1 MANNQRAAYT
11 AHLPPARH
19 RRAARGKLSL
29 RSLETGQQ
37 SSTKG
42 WDTMGSGNSRGLGA
56 GKDHALMMM
65 MVVMMMM
72 IMIMIMIMVMLMLML
87 MLVVMLVVVVM
98 KDER

>member
-1 MANNQRAAYT
+1 MANERAAYI
-11 AHLPPARH
+11 AHLPPAPH

-37 SSTKG
+37 SSAKG

-65 MVVMMMM
+65 M
-72 IMIMIMIMVMLMLML
+72 IIIIII
-87 MLVVMLVVVVM
+87 
-98 KDER
+98 KA